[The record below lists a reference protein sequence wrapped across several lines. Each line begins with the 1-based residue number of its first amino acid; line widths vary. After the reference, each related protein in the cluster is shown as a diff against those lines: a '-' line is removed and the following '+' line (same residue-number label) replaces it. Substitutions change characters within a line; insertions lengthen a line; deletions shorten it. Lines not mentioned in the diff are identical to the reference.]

1 LRAAPLGH
9 RRHDKKLRLA
19 PGNCIGIH
27 SVDTLGNNRL
37 PASPVRTNATDADP
51 STARMWSRHT
61 GPYPSDQTLNITN
74 FISMPN
80 KPKKWIAV
88 LLGLVSPPIGMM
100 YVAQIR
106 LAAAYF
112 FFLASFAM
120 VSMLSSEWRASTVYL
135 PLVLAVLGATHAY
148 LLAKKY
154 PDEKPRPTYSRWYG
168 ILGAAAGVVVL
179 VVGVRAFFFEPF
191 RAPSGSMLPTVPAGA
206 GLIVQKWG
214 YGNYGSY
221 GMNLL
226 RAPTSSA
233 IHRGDIIVFEFPSNR
248 SLNFVKRV
256 VGLPG
261 DKIAYRGKQLFI
273 NGVAAP
279 LRPAGDYFN
288 RESLDHTPRFVESLP
303 GIEYSVLIHNEVSTF
318 MRPPPFSLSERCTYD
333 KEEISCEVP
342 AGHFF
347 TLGDNRD
354 NSNDSRMWGFV
365 PSDHLIGKVV
375 FVGS

>member
-1 LRAAPLGH
+1 
-9 RRHDKKLRLA
+9 
-19 PGNCIGIH
+19 
-27 SVDTLGNNRL
+27 VDVV
-37 PASPVRTNATDADP
+37 PAQ
-51 STARMWSRHT
+51 WSR
-61 GPYPSDQTLNITN
+61 PYPSDQTLIITD
-74 FISMPN
+74 FISMQN
-80 KPKKWIAV
+80 KPKTWIAV
-88 LLGLVSPPIGMM
+88 LLGLISPPIGMM
-100 YVAQIR
+100 YVAQIK
-106 LAAAYF
+106 LALAYF
-112 FFLASFAM
+112 LFTIIFALS
-120 VSMLSSEWRASTVYL
+120 SMLLSSEWRGSIGYL
-135 PLVLAVLGATHAY
+135 PLFLAALGATHAY

-154 PDEKPRPTYSRWYG
+154 PDEKPRPAYSRWYG
-168 ILGAAAGVVVL
+168 ILGAAAGFVVL

-191 RAPSGSMLPTVPAGA
+191 RAPSGSMLPTLPVGA

-221 GMNLL
+221 GVNLL
-226 RAPTSSA
+226 RAPISSS
-233 IHRGDIIVFEFPSNR
+233 IHRGDIIVFELPSNR
-248 SLNFVKRV
+248 PLSFVKRV

-303 GIEYSVLIHNEVSTF
+303 GIEYSVLIHNKVSTF
-318 MRPPPFSLSERCTYD
+318 MRPPPFPLSSQCNYD
-333 KEEISCEVP
+333 KEEMSCEVP

-365 PSDHLIGKVV
+365 PADHLIGKVV